1 MVKIECKTTLE
12 RFRQFIILNTCKSF
26 IPTEYLKD
34 PGIFPERDI
43 SQGLIYVEAVS
54 KTNLERIRDI
64 RFVKAIE
71 VLGVIYKSK
80 SGNTDLKWR
89 QIKGV
94 VGKVVGEASPNS
106 IVNLIES
113 GVLPRSSIKKML
125 EKFTLISVEKKNED
139 KNNLDDESFS
149 QSPPEGL
156 DY

>member
-26 IPTEYLKD
+26 IPPGYLKD
-34 PGIFPERDI
+34 PSIFPERDG
-43 SQGLIYVEAVS
+43 SQGLIYVEAIS
-54 KTNLERIRDI
+54 KIDLGKVREI
-64 RFVKAIE
+64 RFVKVAE
-71 VLGVIYKSK
+71 VLGVIYRSK
-80 SGNTDLKWR
+80 SGNTDLRWR
-89 QIKGV
+89 QVKGI

-125 EKFTLISVEKKNED
+125 ERFTIESVEKGGAD
-139 KNNLDDESFS
+139 KNNIDDEPSS
-149 QSPPEGL
+149 EPLPERL

>member
-1 MVKIECKTTLE
+1 MVNIELKTTLE
-12 RFRQFIILNTCKSF
+12 RFRQFIILNTCRSF
-26 IPTEYLKD
+26 IPPGYLKD
-34 PGIFPERDI
+34 PSIFPERDP

-54 KTNLERIRDI
+54 KIDLEKIRDI
-64 RFVKAIE
+64 RFVKVAE

-113 GVLPRSSIKKML
+113 GVLPKSSIKKMI
-125 EKFTLISVEKKNED
+125 EQFTLESIKEEKID
-139 KNNLDDESFS
+139 KSRLGDESS
-149 QSPPEGL
+149 SESSS
-156 DY
+156 

>member
-1 MVKIECKTTLE
+1 MVNIELKTTLE
-12 RFRQFIILNTCKSF
+12 RFRQFIILNTCRSF
-26 IPTEYLKD
+26 IPPGYLKD
-34 PGIFPERDI
+34 PSIFPERDP

-54 KTNLERIRDI
+54 KIDLEKIRDI
-64 RFVKAIE
+64 RFVKVAE

-113 GVLPRSSIKKML
+113 GVLPKSSIKKMI
-125 EKFTLISVEKKNED
+125 EQFTLESIKEEKI
-139 KNNLDDESFS
+139 DESRLGDES
-149 QSPPEGL
+149 SSESPP
-156 DY
+156 

>member
-26 IPTEYLKD
+26 IPSEYLKD
-34 PGIFPERDI
+34 PGIFPERDV

-54 KTNLERIRDI
+54 KTDLEKIRDI
-64 RFVKAIE
+64 RFVKAVE

-125 EKFTLISVEKKNED
+125 EQFTLESVERKGKD
-139 KNNLDDESFS
+139 KDDIGDGSSS
-149 QSPPEGL
+149 QSLPKRL

>member
-54 KTNLERIRDI
+54 KTDLERIRDI